1 MSSTTFQTIIGAL
14 FSLMF
19 LTAVYRLGRSQRLS
33 FRYTVGWM
41 ILGAL
46 GVLAGLLIPVA
57 EPIAKQLQVAPSAL
71 LGVGAVILLVVLCV
85 QLSIS
90 ISGLQEQVRRI
101 AEETA
106 SLDRT
111 LPGLLSNSNTNFSGS
126 GGAPVI
132 QRIRI

>member
-1 MSSTTFQTIIGAL
+1 MRSTTFQTIIGAL

-106 SLDRT
+106 FLRQEIEEVGNLKKS
-111 LPGLLSNSNTNFSGS
+111 SE
-126 GGAPVI
+126 
-132 QRIRI
+132 

>member
-19 LTAVYRLGRSQRLS
+19 LAAVYRLGRSQRLS

-46 GVLAGLLIPVA
+46 GVLAGLLVPVA

-106 SLDRT
+106 FLRQEIEEVGNLKKS
-111 LPGLLSNSNTNFSGS
+111 SE
-126 GGAPVI
+126 
-132 QRIRI
+132 

>member
-1 MSSTTFQTIIGAL
+1 MSSSTFQTIVGAVL
-14 FSLMF
+14 SL
-19 LTAVYRLGRSQRLS
+19 LLVTAVYRLGRKQRLS

-106 SLDRT
+106 FLRQEIEEV
-111 LPGLLSNSNTNFSGS
+111 SNLKKPSE
-126 GGAPVI
+126 
-132 QRIRI
+132 

>member
-1 MSSTTFQTIIGAL
+1 MSSTTLQTTIGAL
-14 FSLMF
+14 FSLIF
-19 LTAVYRLGRSQRLS
+19 LTTVYRLGRNQKLS

-46 GVLAGLLIPVA
+46 GVLAGLLVPVA
-57 EPIAKQLQVAPSAL
+57 EPIAKQLHVAPSAL

-106 SLDRT
+106 FLRQE
-111 LPGLLSNSNTNFSGS
+111 LEEVSNLKKSSE
-126 GGAPVI
+126 
-132 QRIRI
+132 

>member
-1 MSSTTFQTIIGAL
+1 MRSTTFQTIIGAL

-19 LTAVYRLGRSQRLS
+19 LAAVYRLGRSQRLS

-46 GVLAGLLIPVA
+46 GVLAGLLVPVA

-106 SLDRT
+106 FLRQEIEEVGNLKKS
-111 LPGLLSNSNTNFSGS
+111 SK
-126 GGAPVI
+126 
-132 QRIRI
+132 

>member
-1 MSSTTFQTIIGAL
+1 MSSSTFQTIVGAVL
-14 FSLMF
+14 SLM
-19 LTAVYRLGRSQRLS
+19 LVTAVYRLGRKQRLS

-41 ILGAL
+41 ILGAF

-106 SLDRT
+106 FLRQEIEEV
-111 LPGLLSNSNTNFSGS
+111 SNLRKPSE
-126 GGAPVI
+126 
-132 QRIRI
+132 

>member
-1 MSSTTFQTIIGAL
+1 MSSSTFQTIVGAVL
-14 FSLMF
+14 SLM
-19 LTAVYRLGRSQRLS
+19 LVTAVYRLGRKQRLS

-41 ILGAL
+41 ILGAF

-106 SLDRT
+106 FLRQEIEEV
-111 LPGLLSNSNTNFSGS
+111 SNLKKSSE
-126 GGAPVI
+126 
-132 QRIRI
+132 

>member
-57 EPIAKQLQVAPSAL
+57 EPIAEQLQVAPSAL

-90 ISGLQEQVRRI
+90 ISGLQGQVRRI

-106 SLDRT
+106 FLRQEIEEVSKMKK
-111 LPGLLSNSNTNFSGS
+111 SSE
-126 GGAPVI
+126 
-132 QRIRI
+132 

>member
-1 MSSTTFQTIIGAL
+1 MRSTTFQTIIGAL

-19 LTAVYRLGRSQRLS
+19 LAAVYRLGRSQRLS

-46 GVLAGLLIPVA
+46 GVLAGLLVPVA

-106 SLDRT
+106 FLRQEIEEVGNLKKS
-111 LPGLLSNSNTNFSGS
+111 SE
-126 GGAPVI
+126 
-132 QRIRI
+132 

>member
-57 EPIAKQLQVAPSAL
+57 EPIAKQLQVAPSGL

-106 SLDRT
+106 FLRQEIEEV
-111 LPGLLSNSNTNFSGS
+111 SNLKKTSE
-126 GGAPVI
+126 
-132 QRIRI
+132 

>member
-1 MSSTTFQTIIGAL
+1 MSATTFQTIIGAL

-106 SLDRT
+106 FLRQEIEEV
-111 LPGLLSNSNTNFSGS
+111 SNLKKPSE
-126 GGAPVI
+126 
-132 QRIRI
+132 

>member
-1 MSSTTFQTIIGAL
+1 MTSTTFQTIIGAL
-14 FSLMF
+14 FSLIF
-19 LTAVYRLGRSQRLS
+19 LTVVYRLGRSQRLS

-106 SLDRT
+106 FLRQEIEEV
-111 LPGLLSNSNTNFSGS
+111 SNLKKSSE
-126 GGAPVI
+126 
-132 QRIRI
+132 

>member
-106 SLDRT
+106 FLRQELEEVNNLKKS
-111 LPGLLSNSNTNFSGS
+111 SE
-126 GGAPVI
+126 
-132 QRIRI
+132 

>member
-1 MSSTTFQTIIGAL
+1 MSSSTFQTIVGAVL
-14 FSLMF
+14 SL
-19 LTAVYRLGRSQRLS
+19 LLVTAVYRLGRKQRLS

-106 SLDRT
+106 FLRQEIEEVSNLKKPSERT
-111 LPGLLSNSNTNFSGS
+111 FD
-126 GGAPVI
+126 A
-132 QRIRI
+132 

>member
-106 SLDRT
+106 FLRQEIEEV
-111 LPGLLSNSNTNFSGS
+111 SNLKKSSE
-126 GGAPVI
+126 
-132 QRIRI
+132 

>member
-106 SLDRT
+106 FLRQELEEVKRFGD
-111 LPGLLSNSNTNFSGS
+111 
-126 GGAPVI
+126 GAST
-132 QRIRI
+132 Q

>member
-1 MSSTTFQTIIGAL
+1 MSSTTFQTLIGAL

-46 GVLAGLLIPVA
+46 GVLAGLLSPVA

-106 SLDRT
+106 FLRQEIEEV
-111 LPGLLSNSNTNFSGS
+111 SNLKKSSE
-126 GGAPVI
+126 
-132 QRIRI
+132 

>member
-1 MSSTTFQTIIGAL
+1 MSSSTFQTIVGAVL
-14 FSLMF
+14 SL
-19 LTAVYRLGRSQRLS
+19 LLVTAVYRLGRKQRLS

-106 SLDRT
+106 FLRQEIEEV
-111 LPGLLSNSNTNFSGS
+111 SNLKKSSE
-126 GGAPVI
+126 
-132 QRIRI
+132 

>member
-106 SLDRT
+106 FLRQEIEEV
-111 LPGLLSNSNTNFSGS
+111 SNLRKPSE
-126 GGAPVI
+126 
-132 QRIRI
+132 

>member
-71 LGVGAVILLVVLCV
+71 LGVVAVILLVVLCV

-106 SLDRT
+106 FLRQEIEEV
-111 LPGLLSNSNTNFSGS
+111 SNLKKSSE
-126 GGAPVI
+126 
-132 QRIRI
+132 

>member
-101 AEETA
+101 AEEIA
-106 SLDRT
+106 FLRQE
-111 LPGLLSNSNTNFSGS
+111 LEEVSNLKKSSE
-126 GGAPVI
+126 
-132 QRIRI
+132 

>member
-46 GVLAGLLIPVA
+46 GVLAGLLSPVA

-106 SLDRT
+106 FLRQE
-111 LPGLLSNSNTNFSGS
+111 LEEVSNLKKSSE
-126 GGAPVI
+126 
-132 QRIRI
+132 

>member
-1 MSSTTFQTIIGAL
+1 MSSTTFQTIIGAF

-106 SLDRT
+106 FLRQEIEEV
-111 LPGLLSNSNTNFSGS
+111 SNLKKSSE
-126 GGAPVI
+126 
-132 QRIRI
+132 

>member
-1 MSSTTFQTIIGAL
+1 MRSTTFQTIIGAL

-106 SLDRT
+106 FLRQE
-111 LPGLLSNSNTNFSGS
+111 LEEVSNLKKSSE
-126 GGAPVI
+126 
-132 QRIRI
+132 

>member
-106 SLDRT
+106 FLRQE
-111 LPGLLSNSNTNFSGS
+111 LEEVSNLKKSSE
-126 GGAPVI
+126 
-132 QRIRI
+132 

>member
-57 EPIAKQLQVAPSAL
+57 EPIAKQLQVTPSAL

-106 SLDRT
+106 FLRQEIEEV
-111 LPGLLSNSNTNFSGS
+111 SNLKKSSE
-126 GGAPVI
+126 
-132 QRIRI
+132 

>member
-106 SLDRT
+106 FLRQE
-111 LPGLLSNSNTNFSGS
+111 LEEVSNLKESSE
-126 GGAPVI
+126 
-132 QRIRI
+132 

>member
-106 SLDRT
+106 FLRQEIEEVGNLKKS
-111 LPGLLSNSNTNFSGS
+111 SE
-126 GGAPVI
+126 
-132 QRIRI
+132 

>member
-1 MSSTTFQTIIGAL
+1 MSSSTFQTIIGAL

-57 EPIAKQLQVAPSAL
+57 EPIAKQLQVTPSAL

-106 SLDRT
+106 FLRQEIEEV
-111 LPGLLSNSNTNFSGS
+111 SNLKKSSE
-126 GGAPVI
+126 
-132 QRIRI
+132 

>member
-33 FRYTVGWM
+33 FRYTAGWM

-106 SLDRT
+106 FLRQE
-111 LPGLLSNSNTNFSGS
+111 LEEVSNLKKSSE
-126 GGAPVI
+126 
-132 QRIRI
+132 

>member
-19 LTAVYRLGRSQRLS
+19 LTAVYRLGRSQKLS

-57 EPIAKQLQVAPSAL
+57 EPIAKQLQVTPSAL

-106 SLDRT
+106 FLRQEIEEV
-111 LPGLLSNSNTNFSGS
+111 SNLKKSSE
-126 GGAPVI
+126 
-132 QRIRI
+132 

>member
-106 SLDRT
+106 FLRQEIEEVSKMKK
-111 LPGLLSNSNTNFSGS
+111 SSE
-126 GGAPVI
+126 
-132 QRIRI
+132 

>member
-1 MSSTTFQTIIGAL
+1 MSSSTFQTIIGAL

-19 LTAVYRLGRSQRLS
+19 LAAVYRLGRSQRLS
-33 FRYTVGWM
+33 FRDTVGWM

-46 GVLAGLLIPVA
+46 GVLAGLLVPVA

-106 SLDRT
+106 FLRQEIEEVGNLKKS
-111 LPGLLSNSNTNFSGS
+111 SK
-126 GGAPVI
+126 
-132 QRIRI
+132 

>member
-19 LTAVYRLGRSQRLS
+19 LTAVYRLGRSQKLS

-57 EPIAKQLQVAPSAL
+57 EPIAKQLQVTPSAL

-106 SLDRT
+106 FLRQEIEEV
-111 LPGLLSNSNTNFSGS
+111 SNLKKPSE
-126 GGAPVI
+126 
-132 QRIRI
+132 